1 MGSRVHDLEISAQS
15 EVANQ
20 VAKSSKLRKFRDVS
34 RILGVQIVWHFVL
47 VLSA

>member
-1 MGSRVHDLEISAQS
+1 MGSRVRGLENVAQS

-34 RILGVQIVWHFVL
+34 RIFGVQIVWQFIL

>member
-1 MGSRVHDLEISAQS
+1 MGSRIRDLDFWIQS

-20 VAKSSKLRKFRDVS
+20 VAKSSKLRKFRDAS
-34 RILGVQIVWHFVL
+34 RIFGVQIIWHFVL